1 MISNSPARLL
11 HIVLLALAVTAMAA
25 PARAQQPSAAAIA
38 TAKEIIIAKGSAT
51 LFNTIGNNVIEQ
63 SKAMLLQTNPTLT
76 KDLNDVAAKL
86 QRDYAVH
93 MAEPLN
99 DAAKLY
105 ASSFSEQELKDIL
118 AFYQSP
124 VGKKVA
130 DRETGIL
137 EKSLSDLDAW
147 AAKFSEEMLA
157 RMRAEMRKRG
167 HEL

>member
-1 MISNSPARLL
+1 MISNSPVRLL

-51 LFNTIGNNVIEQ
+51 LFNAIGNNVIEQ

-86 QRDYAVH
+86 QRDYAVY
-93 MAEPLN
+93 MAGPLN

-105 ASSFSEQELKDIL
+105 ASSFTEQELKDIL

-124 VGKKVA
+124 VGRKVA

-147 AAKFSEEMLA
+147 AAKFSEEILA